1 MLTWQDGRLDLDEV
15 TRVIRE
21 HANARCDA
29 QEGGLRLPELLAGPT
44 QCCRRGQGAIGD
56 T

>member
-1 MLTWQDGRLDLDEV
+1 MLTWQYSRLDLDEV

-21 HANARCDA
+21 HADARRDA
-29 QEGGLRLPELLAGPT
+29 EEGGLRLPELLTGPT
-44 QCCRRGQGAIGD
+44 QCCRRGQGAIRD